1 MLKINF
7 SFKSR
12 KLEIDIISSFFT
24 LILVASISIIWY
36 TYRNSTQALL
46 NLSQNL
52 ISEVSESVIEKT
64 IAPLTTARSLSEL
77 GATLIRTEED
87 ISLNNQS
94 LLSYIEHTLQIYPAI
109 SNYYIGSNKGHFL
122 QVRMLSDKATY
133 RADPSRLLPATA
145 KFSIRLIDRSL
156 TTPIENW
163 YYLDSRGKII
173 ESEDISKVLYDHRQR
188 SWYSDVAQDREFR
201 WSSIYV
207 FNTNKKPGITAAMPN
222 LDENGRLFAV
232 TAVDINIDTFS
243 KFLQELRIGKNG
255 ITFIV
260 NTDGQIIAHPDP
272 RQTVEAN
279 GDEVSM
285 MSIQDIKD
293 KHLNIAFQQYQ
304 ESKNNK
310 FIFMHNNIEYIAY
323 FKSFP
328 QSFEQKWL
336 IGIVVPTNDIIGPAV
351 QMQKHILIIS
361 FIILILSVFFIGFL
375 ARRISQPIMQLSEQA
390 SQIKNFEIFEAE
402 PLNSYIYEIQVLENS
417 MAAMRQSLKTFAKF
431 VPKALVKKLV
441 QRSQDVRISGNTKKI
456 TLLFT
461 DIQGFTTVSES
472 YPPEKLMSHISEYFA
487 ALSEI
492 IIHQNGTI
500 DKYIGDAIMAF
511 WGAPLNDKHHA
522 LNACTAAL
530 YCQKRLDELNRK
542 WELEKKPILI
552 TRIGIETGEALVG
565 TIGSF
570 DRLNYTALGDTVNL
584 ASRLEGTNKY
594 YNTRIIIGEQTQQ
607 EIRDEGVVRPLDKVS
622 VKGKETS
629 VTIYELVAFKNG
641 DPRLLPTKEQTNLCA
656 HFTVGYHLYL
666 DRRWEEA
673 LIHFKEMLKIFG
685 NDYPTQLYIER
696 CQQYLKEP
704 PSPNWDGIYHL
715 KDK

>member
-12 KLEIDIISSFFT
+12 KLEIDIISSFFA
-24 LILVASISIIWY
+24 LILVASLSIIWY

-64 IAPLTTARSLSEL
+64 IAPLAIAKSLSEL
-77 GATLIRTEED
+77 GSTLIKNEDD
-87 ISLNNQS
+87 ISINNQS
-94 LLSYIEHTLQIYPAI
+94 LLNYIEHTLRIYPTI
-109 SNYYIGSNKGHFL
+109 SNYYIGSNKGRFL
-122 QVRMLSDKATY
+122 QIRRLSDKPTY
-133 RADPSRLLPATA
+133 RADPSRLLPAPA
-145 KFSIRLIDRSL
+145 KFAIRLIDHSL
-156 TTPIENW
+156 TQPSESW
-163 YYLDSRGKII
+163 YYLDNLGKII
-173 ESEDISKVLYDHRQR
+173 ESENISKVLYDHRQR

-207 FNTNKKPGITAAMPN
+207 FNTNKKPGITAAMPV
-222 LDENGRLFAV
+222 LDDNGRLFAV

-243 KFLQELRIGKNG
+243 KFLQELRIGKQG
-255 ITFIV
+255 TTFII

-272 RQTVEAN
+272 IQTVEAD

-293 KHLNIAFQQYQ
+293 KHLNAAFQEYQ
-304 ESKNNK
+304 QSKNNK
-310 FIFMHNNIEYIAY
+310 FIFTYNGIEYIAY
-323 FKSFP
+323 FKNFP
-328 QSFEQKWL
+328 KSFEHKWL

-351 QMQKHILIIS
+351 QTQKHILIIS
-361 FIILILSVFFIGFL
+361 FIILMLSVLFIAFL
-375 ARRISQPIMQLSEQA
+375 AKRISQPIMQLSEQA
-390 SQIKNFEIFEAE
+390 SQIKNFEIFESE
-402 PLNSYIYEIQVLENS
+402 PISSHIYEIQVLENS

-441 QRSQDVRISGNTKKI
+441 QRSQEVRISGNIKKI
-456 TLLFT
+456 TLFFT

-530 YCQKRLDELNRK
+530 YCQRRLDELNRK
-542 WELEKKPILI
+542 WESEKKPILI

-594 YNTRIIIGEQTQQ
+594 YNTRIIIGEQTQR
-607 EIRDEGVVRPLDKVS
+607 EIRDEGIIRPLDKVS
-622 VKGKETS
+622 VKGKESS
-629 VTIYELVAFKNG
+629 VTIYELVALKNG
-641 DPRLLPTKEQTNLCA
+641 DPGLLPTKEQTLLCSQ
-656 HFTVGYHLYL
+656 FTVGYRLYL
-666 DRRWEEA
+666 ERRWEEA
-673 LIHFKEMLKIFG
+673 LKHFSEMLKIFG
-685 NDYPTQLYIER
+685 NDYPTSLYIER
-696 CQQYLKEP
+696 CQKYLKEP
-704 PSPNWDGIYHL
+704 PPQNWDGIYHL

>member
-12 KLEIDIISSFFT
+12 KLEIDIISSFFA
-24 LILVASISIIWY
+24 LILVASLSIIWY

-46 NLSQNL
+46 NLSQDL

-77 GATLIRTEED
+77 GATLIRAEKD

-94 LLSYIEHTLQIYPAI
+94 LLNYIEHTLRIYPAI

-122 QVRMLSDKATY
+122 QIRMLSDKATY

-145 KFSIRLIDRSL
+145 KFSIRLIDHSL
-156 TTPIENW
+156 TTPLESW
-163 YYLDSRGKII
+163 YYLDNRGKII
-173 ESEDISKVLYDHRQR
+173 ESEDINKVLYDHRQR

-243 KFLQELRIGKNG
+243 KFLQELRIGKQG

-272 RQTVEAN
+272 RQTVEAD

-293 KHLNIAFQQYQ
+293 KHLNMAFQEYQ
-304 ESKNNK
+304 QSKKSK
-310 FIFMHNNIEYIAY
+310 FIFTHNNIEYIAY
-323 FKSFP
+323 FKAFP
-328 QSFEQKWL
+328 QSFEHKWL
-336 IGIVVPTNDIIGPAV
+336 IGIVVPTSDIIGPAV

-361 FIILILSVFFIGFL
+361 FIILMLSVFFIGFL

-441 QRSQDVRISGNTKKI
+441 QRSQEVRISGNTKKI

-492 IIHQNGTI
+492 IIQQNGTI

-511 WGAPLNDKHHA
+511 WGAPLNDKYHA

-542 WELEKKPILI
+542 WEIEKKPILI

-607 EIRDEGVVRPLDKVS
+607 EIRDESVVRPLDKVS
-622 VKGKETS
+622 VKGKESS
-629 VTIYELVAFKNG
+629 VTIYELVALKNG
-641 DPRLLPTKEQTNLCA
+641 DPRLLPTKEQTNLCD

-673 LIHFKEMLKIFG
+673 LTHFEEMLKIFG

-704 PSPNWDGIYHL
+704 PSPNWDGIYRL

>member
-12 KLEIDIISSFFT
+12 KLEIDIISSFFA
-24 LILVASISIIWY
+24 LILIASLSIIWY

-46 NLSQNL
+46 DLSQDL

-64 IAPLTTARSLSEL
+64 ISPLTIAKSLSEL
-77 GATLIRTEED
+77 GSTLIRTEED
-87 ISLNNQS
+87 ISINNQS
-94 LLSYIEHTLQIYPAI
+94 LLNYIEHTLRIYPTI
-109 SNYYIGSNKGHFL
+109 SNYYIGSNKGRFL
-122 QVRMLSDKATY
+122 QIRRLSNKPTY
-133 RADPSRLLPATA
+133 RADPSRLLPAPA
-145 KFSIRLIDRSL
+145 RFAIRVIDHSL
-156 TTPIENW
+156 TQPIESW
-163 YYLDSRGKII
+163 YYLDNVGKII
-173 ESEDISKVLYDHRQR
+173 ESENISKVLYDHRQR

-207 FNTNKKPGITAAMPN
+207 FNTNKKPGITAAMPI
-222 LDENGRLFAV
+222 LDENGRLFSV

-243 KFLQELRIGKNG
+243 KFLQELRIGKQG
-255 ITFIV
+255 VTFII

-272 RQTVEAN
+272 FQTVEAD
-279 GDEVSM
+279 GDEISM

-293 KHLNIAFQQYQ
+293 KHLNAAFQEYQ
-304 ESKNNK
+304 QSKNSK
-310 FIFMHNNIEYIAY
+310 FIFTYNGIEYIAY
-323 FKSFP
+323 FKAFP
-328 QSFEQKWL
+328 KSFEHKWL

-361 FIILILSVFFIGFL
+361 FIILMLSVFFIAFL

-390 SQIKNFEIFEAE
+390 SQIKNFEIFESE
-402 PLNSYIYEIQVLENS
+402 PLSSYIYEIQVLENS

-441 QRSQDVRISGNTKKI
+441 QRSQEVRISGNIKRI
-456 TLLFT
+456 TLFFT

-511 WGAPLNDKHHA
+511 WGAPLSDKHHA

-542 WELEKKPILI
+542 WESEKKPILI

-594 YNTRIIIGEQTQQ
+594 YNTRIIIGEQTQR
-607 EIRDEGVVRPLDKVS
+607 EIRDEGVIRPLDKVS
-622 VKGKETS
+622 VKGKESS
-629 VTIYELVAFKNG
+629 VTIYELIALKNG
-641 DPRLLPTKEQTNLCA
+641 DPSLLPTKEQIDLCSQ
-656 HFTVGYHLYL
+656 FTVGYRLYL
-666 DRRWEEA
+666 ERRWEEA
-673 LIHFKEMLKIFG
+673 LKHFEEMLKIFG
-685 NDYPTQLYIER
+685 NDYPTRLYIDR

-704 PSPNWDGIYHL
+704 PPENWDGIYHL

>member
-12 KLEIDIISSFFT
+12 KLEIDIISSFFA
-24 LILVASISIIWY
+24 LILVTALSIIWY

-46 NLSQNL
+46 NLSQDL

-64 IAPLTTARSLSEL
+64 IAPLTIAKSLSEL
-77 GATLIRTEED
+77 GSTLIKTEED
-87 ISLNNQS
+87 ISIDNQS
-94 LLSYIEHTLQIYPAI
+94 LLNYIEHTLRIYPTI
-109 SNYYIGSNKGHFL
+109 SNYYIGSNKGRFL
-122 QVRMLSDKATY
+122 QIRRLSDKPTY
-133 RADPSRLLPATA
+133 RVDPSRLLPAPA
-145 KFSIRLIDRSL
+145 KFAIRLIDHSL
-156 TTPIENW
+156 TQPVESW
-163 YYLDSRGKII
+163 FYLDNVGKII
-173 ESEDISKVLYDHRQR
+173 ESENISKVLYDHRQR
-188 SWYSDVAQDREFR
+188 SWYADVAQDREFR
-201 WSSIYV
+201 WSPIYV
-207 FNTNKKPGITAAMPN
+207 FNTNKKPGITAAMPI

-243 KFLQELRIGKNG
+243 QFLQELRIGKLG
-255 ITFIV
+255 VTFII

-272 RQTVEAN
+272 FQTVKAD

-293 KHLNIAFQQYQ
+293 KHLNTAFQKYQ
-304 ESKNNK
+304 QNKNSK
-310 FIFMHNNIEYIAY
+310 FIFTHNDIEYIAY
-323 FKSFP
+323 FKTFP
-328 QSFEQKWL
+328 KSFEHKWL
-336 IGIVVPTNDIIGPAV
+336 IGIVVPTSDIIGPAV
-351 QMQKHILIIS
+351 QTQKHILLIS
-361 FIILILSVFFIGFL
+361 FIILILSIFLIGFL
-375 ARRISQPIMQLSEQA
+375 ARRISQPIMLLSEQA
-390 SQIKNFEIFEAE
+390 SQIKNFEIFESE
-402 PLNSYIYEIQVLENS
+402 PLSSYIYEIQVLENS
-417 MAAMRQSLKTFAKF
+417 MAAMRQNLKTFAKF

-441 QRSQDVRISGNTKKI
+441 QRSQEVRISGNIKKL
-456 TLLFT
+456 TLFFT
-461 DIQGFTTVSES
+461 DIQGFTSVSES

-522 LNACTAAL
+522 LNACIAAL

-542 WELEKKPILI
+542 WESEKKPILI

-594 YNTRIIIGEQTQQ
+594 YNTRIIIGEQTQR
-607 EIRDEGVVRPLDKVS
+607 EIRDEGIVRPLDKVS
-622 VKGKETS
+622 VKGKKAS
-629 VTIYELVAFKNG
+629 VTIYELVALKNG
-641 DPRLLPTKEQTNLCA
+641 DPSLLPTKEQTNLCSQ
-656 HFTVGYHLYL
+656 FTVGYRLYL
-666 DRRWEEA
+666 ERRWKEA
-673 LIHFKEMLKIFG
+673 LKHFEEMLKIFG

-704 PSPNWDGIYHL
+704 PPQSWDGIYHL

>member
-12 KLEIDIISSFFT
+12 KLEIDIISSFFC
-24 LILVASISIIWY
+24 LILATSLSIIWY
-36 TYRNSTQALL
+36 TYHNSTQALL

-64 IAPLTTARSLSEL
+64 IAPLTVAKSLSEL
-77 GATLIRTEED
+77 GSTLVRVEED
-87 ISLNNQS
+87 ININNQS
-94 LLSYIEHTLQIYPAI
+94 LLTYIEHTLRIYPSI
-109 SNYYIGSNKGHFL
+109 SNYYIGSDKGRFL
-122 QVRMLSDKATY
+122 QVRRLSDKPTY

-145 KFSIRLIDRSL
+145 KFAIRLIDHSITQPL
-156 TTPIENW
+156 ESW
-163 YYLDSRGKII
+163 YYIDATGKII
-173 ESEDISKVLYDHRQR
+173 ESENITKVLYDHRQR

-207 FNTNKKPGITAAMPN
+207 FNTNKKPGITAAMPI
-222 LDENGRLFAV
+222 LDKDGKLFAV

-243 KFLQELRIGKNG
+243 KFLQELRIGNNG

-272 RQTVEAN
+272 SQTVGVD

-285 MSIQDIKD
+285 LSIQDIKD
-293 KHLNIAFQQYQ
+293 KYLNIAFQEYQ
-304 ESKNNK
+304 QNKKEK
-310 FIFMHNNIEYIAY
+310 FIFNYQNIEYIAY

-328 QSFEQKWL
+328 KSFEHKWL
-336 IGIVVPTNDIIGPAV
+336 IGVVVPTNDIVGPAV
-351 QMQKHILIIS
+351 QTQRQILIIS
-361 FIILILSVFFIGFL
+361 FIILIFSVFFIGFL
-375 ARRISQPIMQLSEQA
+375 AKRISQPIMKLSEQA
-390 SQIKNFEIFEAE
+390 SQIQNFEIFDAE
-402 PLNSYIYEIQVLENS
+402 PISSYIYEIQVLENS
-417 MAAMRQSLKTFAKF
+417 MTAMRQSLKTFAKF

-441 QRSQDVRISGNTKKI
+441 QRSQEVRISGNIKKI
-456 TLLFT
+456 TLFFT
-461 DIQGFTTVSES
+461 DIQGFTSVSEA

-492 IIHQNGTI
+492 IINQNGTI

-522 LNACTAAL
+522 LNACKTAL

-542 WELEKKPILI
+542 WEAEKKPILI
-552 TRIGIETGEALVG
+552 TRIGIETGDALVG

-594 YNTRIIIGEQTQQ
+594 YNTRIIIGEKAQK
-607 EIRDEGVVRPLDKVS
+607 EIRDEGVVRPLDKVN

-629 VTIYELVAFKNG
+629 VTIYELLALKDN
-641 DPRLLPTKEQTNLCA
+641 DPSLLPTKEQQNLCSQ
-656 HFTVGYHLYL
+656 FTIGYHLYHEK
-666 DRRWEEA
+666 RWEEA
-673 LIHFKEMLKIFG
+673 LNHFEEMLKTFG
-685 NDYPTQLYIER
+685 QDYPTQMYIER

-704 PSPNWDGIYHL
+704 PPKNWDGIYHF

>member
-24 LILVASISIIWY
+24 LILVTSLFIIWY
-36 TYRNSTQALL
+36 TYRNSTQSLL
-46 NLSQNL
+46 NLSQDL

-64 IAPLTTARSLSEL
+64 ISPLATAKSLSEL
-77 GATLIRTEED
+77 GSTLIKDEED
-87 ISLNNQS
+87 ISINNQS
-94 LLSYIEHTLQIYPAI
+94 LLNYIEHTLRIYPTI
-109 SNYYIGSNKGHFL
+109 SNYYIGSNKGRFL
-122 QVRMLSDKATY
+122 QIRRLSDKPTY
-133 RADPSRLLPATA
+133 RADPSRLLPAPA
-145 KFSIRLIDRSL
+145 KFALRSIDLSL
-156 TTPIENW
+156 THPLESW
-163 YYLDSRGKII
+163 YYLDNDGKII
-173 ESEDISKVLYDHRQR
+173 ESENISKVLYDHRQR

-207 FNTNKKPGITAAMPN
+207 FNTNKKPGITAAMPV
-222 LDENGRLFAV
+222 LGDDGRLFAV
-232 TAVDINIDTFS
+232 TAVDINISTFS
-243 KFLQELRIGKNG
+243 KFLQELRIGKEG
-255 ITFIV
+255 ITFII

-272 RQTVEAN
+272 LQTVEAD
-279 GDEVSM
+279 GDEISM

-293 KHLNIAFQQYQ
+293 KHLNIAFQKYQ
-304 ESKNNK
+304 QTKNNK
-310 FIFMHNNIEYIAY
+310 FIFMHNNVEYIAY
-323 FKSFP
+323 FKNFP
-328 QSFEQKWL
+328 KSFEHKWL
-336 IGIVVPTNDIIGPAV
+336 IGIVVPTSDIIGPAI
-351 QMQKHILIIS
+351 QTQKHILIIS
-361 FIILILSVFFIGFL
+361 FIILILSVFFIAFL

-390 SQIKNFEIFEAE
+390 KQIQNFEIFETE
-402 PLNSYIYEIQVLENS
+402 PLSSYIYEIQVLENS

-441 QRSQDVRISGNTKKI
+441 QRSQDVRISGNIKRV
-456 TLLFT
+456 TLFFS
-461 DIQGFTTVSES
+461 DIQGFTTVSEN

-487 ALSEI
+487 TLSEI

-511 WGAPLNDKHHA
+511 WGAPLSDKHHA
-522 LNACTAAL
+522 LNACISAL

-542 WELEKKPILI
+542 WEAEKKPILI

-594 YNTRIIIGEQTQQ
+594 YNTRIIIGEQTQR
-607 EIRDEGVVRPLDKVS
+607 EIRDNGVFRPLDRVS

-629 VTIYELVAFKNG
+629 VTIYELVALKNG
-641 DPRLLPTKEQTNLCA
+641 DPSLLPTKEQIDLCSQ
-656 HFTVGYHLYL
+656 FTIGYRLYL
-666 DRRWEEA
+666 ERRWEEA
-673 LIHFKEMLKIFG
+673 LKHFEEMIKIFG

-704 PSPNWDGIYHL
+704 PAKNWDGIYHL